1 MREAVAHI
9 MMHEVK
15 RTQRRRERVAV
26 VTVVTSQLMREYG
39 GADDRLATRREELNR
54 LVNTAGGTI
63 EVEFTQTK
71 DTPDPATFV
80 GSGKAEQIAEAVDS
94 MDLDLVVFNH
104 ELSPSQQT
112 NLEEVIDARIVDR
125 TRLILDIF
133 AQRAQSREGKLQ
145 VELAQLTY
153 LLPRLTGMGEELS
166 RLAGGIGTRGPGE
179 SKLETDRRR
188 VRRRMTDVRR
198 EIESVRQHR
207 HLQRERR
214 LSQSIPIFALVGYT
228 NAGKST
234 LLNRMTGAD
243 QLVED
248 QLFAT
253 LDPATRKFE
262 LPRSMEACLVD
273 TVGFVRDLPE
283 QLRAAFR
290 ATLEEVVEAQFL
302 IHVVDVSHPDW
313 VDQARTVTS
322 MLEEMDVLDKETITA
337 LNKLDRIDAPV
348 DPAAVRQLPRPVL
361 LSAATGEGLDDLR
374 EEMAS
379 LAEQV
384 RVHRTYDIPY
394 SKMEI
399 VDDLHKHAEIH
410 REEYREEGVHLEVT
424 LDEVQAKKT
433 NAKLESSPD
442 V

>member
-1 MREAVAHI
+1 